1 MLRYPEIKN
10 NPSAEYGQSTTEAIL
25 NRLALFFVRIF
36 FGLCCI
42 FVMDLVQWV
51 CAKKERWKSGKG
63 SGRRKA
69 ALG

>member
-42 FVMDLVQWV
+42 FVMDLVQWG
-51 CAKKERWKSGKG
+51 CAKRNVGRAEKG
-63 SGRRKA
+63 RDGAKPP
-69 ALG
+69 